1 MRSTVMLF
9 DVDGVLIQPGGYWEA
24 REAAIKYF
32 MDQLAW
38 NILAPS
44 PEIPPLLESY
54 GVTSEWDMIPICL
67 AIILDAAWEM
77 LPIKYT
83 ADTLEQAFKTVRES
97 QLPGREID
105 YLSEIQRFRPFFGL
119 APVPSNALL
128 KACKGEASPAIL
140 SNIYDQ
146 PFLVEL
152 LGYTRD
158 IQKSVT
164 FRVFQNIVLGAE
176 VFSRTYHL
184 EPDIQVESYLEK
196 YDQSLVQQEICAELK
211 RGMEQGDLYL
221 SALTARPSLPPK
233 EILSYNE
240 KYTPEA
246 EMALQILGLTNMA
259 LMSFGRMNYLA
270 EEKGEEADYLLK
282 PSPVQG
288 LAAIRAAL
296 TGEELASLEWAYE
309 TARQDQNKLKSE
321 ISWDWLPED
330 IELHVFEDSSAGI
343 RSVKN
348 AVRILE
354 KSGVRVR
361 FHAWGISSHA
371 EKVAALKKLGAEIV
385 PDINLA
391 IKAALALPG

>member
-1 MRSTVMLF
+1 ML
-9 DVDGVLIQPGGYWEA
+9 PG
-24 REAAIKYF
+24 
-32 MDQLAW
+32 
-38 NILAPS
+38 

-67 AIILDAAWEM
+67 AIILDAAWEI
-77 LPIKYT
+77 LPKKCT
-83 ADTLEQAFKTVRES
+83 ADTLEQAFKTVREGR
-97 QLPGREID
+97 LPAREID
-105 YLSEIQRFRPFFGL
+105 FISEIQRFRPFLGM

-128 KACKGEASPAIL
+128 KACEGEANPAIL
-140 SNIYDQ
+140 PNIRKQ
-146 PFLVEL
+146 AFLEEL

-164 FRVFQNIVLGAE
+164 FRIFQNIVLGAE
-176 VFSRTYHL
+176 VFLRTYHL
-184 EPDIQVESYLEK
+184 APEIQVESYLEK
-196 YDQSLVQQEICAELK
+196 YDHPLIQQEICAELK
-211 RGMEQGDLYL
+211 RGMEQGYLYL

-246 EMALQILGLTNMA
+246 EMALRILGLKNMA

-270 EEKGEEADYLLK
+270 EEMGEEADYLLK

-288 LAAIRAAL
+288 LAALRAAL

-309 TARQDQNKLKSE
+309 MVRQDQNNLKSE
-321 ISWDWLPED
+321 ITLDWLPDD
-330 IELHVFEDSSAGI
+330 IVLHVFEDSTAGI
-343 RSVKN
+343 QSVIN

-354 KSGVRVR
+354 KFGVRVR
-361 FHAWGISSHA
+361 WHAWGIASHE

-391 IKAALALPG
+391 IKAALAQLS